1 MALASIPNSV
11 KRRNCIEGTD
21 LGVMLRSALSIDD
34 IDQLRLSRSDG
45 ISVIWVDISERPDL
59 AALATRST
67 HEAGDAVC
75 TWFFGNPGKRN
86 MIVGLRVA
94 LSPPTNTVF
103 VLAFQ
108 VERFAGH
115 LSIIARYGKLWVV
128 PGPPQAHLIG
138 TQQMD
143 AHTFLTHVVN
153 YSGQGV
159 LIELESHLVTAL
171 RTQFDEWKQTK

>member
-1 MALASIPNSV
+1 M
-11 KRRNCIEGTD
+11 EETD

-34 IDQLRLSRSDG
+34 IDQLRLSRSDE

-59 AALATRST
+59 AVLATRST
-67 HEAGDAVC
+67 QEAGDAVC
-75 TWFFGNPGKRN
+75 TWFSGNPGKRN

-108 VERFAGH
+108 VERFAGQ
-115 LSIIARYGKLWVV
+115 LSTIARYGKLWVV
-128 PGPPQAHLIG
+128 PGPPQAHLVG

-143 AHTFLTHVVN
+143 AHTFLTQVVN

-159 LIELESHLVTAL
+159 LIELASHLVTEL
-171 RTQFDEWKQTK
+171 RTQLDEWKRLK